1 MSLQTGH
8 FQCKSI
14 VKENDSTPKVASSR
28 EVLSIFVEGDGH
40 DPVRGV
46 ECLLH
51 TVAVVDVNVDVQDP
65 LQKRGVLINFS
76 YQVMKVTWWY
86 FSNSRMART
95 MSLT

>member
-51 TVAVVDVNVDVQDP
+51 TVAVVDVNVNVQDA
-65 LQKRGVLINFS
+65 LQKRGVLTNSSQGI
-76 YQVMKVTWWY
+76 KVTWWY
-86 FSNSRMART
+86 LSSSRMART